1 MATIDKSGTAGTTNL
16 ASTAAW
22 TGGVIPTSADIAR
35 WLTTSLGPGLTGAL
49 TVLGIEQQGAT
60 ANITHSTNTITLG
73 ASGFTQTAAN
83 NRNWAESGVLAI
95 GAIDQTWSLAFTS
108 AGTTALSI
116 GGAAGLTGTGIL
128 SLANN
133 SGTSDPLRAIMT
145 VAGANAGFTGTL
157 RLLTNSCINFNATGC
172 LTGCN
177 IEVNG
182 DGAYLRNVGA
192 HSFGAAGKTLTFNA
206 NGKMGNSANLLT
218 CNSPVA
224 LGSTQRTITFA
235 DDVTFA
241 AALSGTAGV
250 ALAKADTAFSAVTL
264 DATSNSIDTTSASF
278 SVGDYIVAYLNCA
291 SGFNL
296 ASARAFAVNGIMRL
310 AKSTSGG
317 LVAAHSFAAGTT
329 FSGLGAVDV
338 IFAATNIV
346 TFPTG
351 SLTGLTGTRD
361 PGTAYAANVPLSG
374 INLFTSPNYTAA
386 RQAYAEVYELPTRA
400 AFTCTANTNTA
411 ATGRL
416 YYIGA
421 GATYSGTRIDMV
433 LRDATFPAQNV
444 NEIYANCSDANPLII
459 GGGVKRFGVSAT
471 QTLTLRGTSTAD
483 NAITGTI
490 DGNSLGALGVTK
502 EDAGKWVLSGSNVHT
517 GVTTVNA
524 GTLAA
529 ASSAALGTTGAVTV
543 AGTGQLML
551 QGGLTVNKSS
561 GAFTIHANNPIVSVG
576 DNTLQTAGITL
587 GGTTTFEVTTGNKL
601 TLANTGAIT
610 DGASTFGITKT
621 GAGELQL
628 GDFANTYDGNVSI
641 QAGTLTVTTLND
653 SGVAGVLGRSTS
665 GLELRSTLRFAGS
678 VAASSTRALALQ
690 GATPTLEATGTA
702 AATYSGTITQ
712 TSEARQV
719 VLTGTSTA
727 ANALVSA
734 LGNNSLATGI
744 QKTGTGNWRVTGA
757 MSYTGATDVDQG
769 TLRFERPDGN
779 TMASTVTVDAGAVL
793 ELATDTMASS
803 GATAGRV
810 LGTGNVV
817 VNGIVKT
824 RGGITQKGQVRYGGN
839 LTFGAGSSLYIG
851 AAA

>member
-95 GAIDQTWSLAFTS
+95 GAIDQTWSLAFTT
-108 AGTTALSI
+108 AGTSALSI

-218 CNSPVA
+218 CNSAVA

-250 ALAKADTAFSAVTL
+250 ALAKS
-264 DATSNSIDTTSASF
+264 DTTWAYITLSNASNTLSTASGSF
-278 SVGDYIVAYLNCA
+278 SVGNYIHNFLVCS
-291 SGFNL
+291 SGFPL
-296 ASARAFAVNGIMRL
+296 SDARVFDVTGFMRVAQSGI
-310 AKSTSGG
+310 GG
-317 LVAAHSFAAGTT
+317 FTAPYSFAAGTT
-329 FSGLGAVDV
+329 FLGTGAIEVC
-338 IFAATNIV
+338 FAAANIV
-346 TFPTG
+346 SFPSD
-351 SLTGLTGTRD
+351 SLSGLTGTSD
-361 PGTAYAANVPLSG
+361 PGTYYAAFMARSG
-374 INLFTSPNYTAA
+374 LVLFTSLSFATG
-386 RQAYAEVYELPTRA
+386 RQAYADVKELPARVT
-400 AFTCTANTNTA
+400 FQCTAATNTPG
-411 ATGRL
+411 TGRL
-416 YYIGA
+416 YYTGA
-421 GATYSGTRIDMV
+421 GATYAGTRIDMN
-433 LRDATFPAQNV
+433 LRDDTFPAQNI

-490 DGNSLGALGVTK
+490 DGNSLGALGITK
-502 EDAGKWVLSGSNVHT
+502 ADAGKWVLSGANVHT

-529 ASSAALGTTGAVTV
+529 ASTAALGTTGAVTV

-561 GAFTIHANNPIVSVG
+561 GAFTVHANNPIVSVG

-641 QAGTLTVTTLND
+641 QAGTLAVTTLND

-678 VAASSTRALALQ
+678 VAASSTRAIALQ

-727 ANALVSA
+727 ANALASA

-803 GATAGRV
+803 GGTAGRV

-824 RGGITQKGQVRYGGN
+824 RGGTTQKGQVRYGGN

>member
-1 MATIDKSGTAGTTNL
+1 MATIDKAATGTAL
-16 ASTAAW
+16 ATGASW
-22 TGGVIPTSADIAR
+22 TGAVVPGAGDVAR
-35 WLTTSLGPGLTGAL
+35 WLTTSLGPSLTGAL

-60 ANITHSTNTITLG
+60 ANITHSTGTLTLG

-95 GAIDQTWSLAFTS
+95 GAVDQTWSLAFTT
-108 AGTTALSI
+108 AGTSALSI
-116 GGAAGLTGTGIL
+116 SGAAGLTGTGIL

-224 LGSTQRTITFA
+224 LGSTQRTITFV

-296 ASARAFAVNGIMRL
+296 ASARDFAVNGIMRL

-361 PGTAYAANVPLSG
+361 PGTAYAANVPQSG

-433 LRDATFPAQNV
+433 LRDDTFPAQNI

-459 GGGVKRFGVSAT
+459 GGGVKRFGLSAT

-490 DGNSLGALGVTK
+490 DGNSLGALGITK
-502 EDAGKWVLSGSNVHT
+502 ADAGKWVLSGANVHT

-529 ASSAALGTTGAVTV
+529 ASTAALGTTGAVTV

-561 GAFTIHANNPIVSVG
+561 GAFTVHANNPIVSVG

-678 VAASSTRALALQ
+678 AAASSTRALALQ

-727 ANALVSA
+727 ANALASA

-803 GATAGRV
+803 GGTAGRV

-824 RGGITQKGQVRYGGN
+824 RGGTTQKGQVRYGGN

>member
-1 MATIDKSGTAGTTNL
+1 M
-16 ASTAAW
+16 
-22 TGGVIPTSADIAR
+22 
-35 WLTTSLGPGLTGAL
+35 
-49 TVLGIEQQGAT
+49 
-60 ANITHSTNTITLG
+60 
-73 ASGFTQTAAN
+73 
-83 NRNWAESGVLAI
+83 
-95 GAIDQTWSLAFTS
+95 
-108 AGTTALSI
+108 
-116 GGAAGLTGTGIL
+116 
-128 SLANN
+128 
-133 SGTSDPLRAIMT
+133 
-145 VAGANAGFTGTL
+145 
-157 RLLTNSCINFNATGC
+157 
-172 LTGCN
+172 
-177 IEVNG
+177 
-182 DGAYLRNVGA
+182 
-192 HSFGAAGKTLTFNA
+192 
-206 NGKMGNSANLLT
+206 
-218 CNSPVA
+218 
-224 LGSTQRTITFA
+224 
-235 DDVTFA
+235 
-241 AALSGTAGV
+241 
-250 ALAKADTAFSAVTL
+250 
-264 DATSNSIDTTSASF
+264 
-278 SVGDYIVAYLNCA
+278 
-291 SGFNL
+291 
-296 ASARAFAVNGIMRL
+296 
-310 AKSTSGG
+310 
-317 LVAAHSFAAGTT
+317 
-329 FSGLGAVDV
+329 
-338 IFAATNIV
+338 
-346 TFPTG
+346 
-351 SLTGLTGTRD
+351 
-361 PGTAYAANVPLSG
+361 
-374 INLFTSPNYTAA
+374 
-386 RQAYAEVYELPTRA
+386 
-400 AFTCTANTNTA
+400 AFTCNATTNTA

-433 LRDATFPAQNV
+433 LRDATFPAQNI

-490 DGNSLGALGVTK
+490 DGNSLGALGITK
-502 EDAGKWVLSGSNVHT
+502 ADAGKWVLSGANVHT

-529 ASSAALGTTGAVTV
+529 ASTAALGTTGAVTV
-543 AGTGQLML
+543 AGTGQLMV

-561 GAFTIHANNPIVSVG
+561 GAFTVHANNPIVSVG

-621 GAGELQL
+621 GVGELEL

-653 SGVAGVLGRSTS
+653 SGVAGVLGRSAS
-665 GLELRSTLRFAGS
+665 GVELRSTLCFAGS

-702 AATYSGTITQ
+702 AATYSGAITQ

-727 ANALVSA
+727 ANALASA

-824 RGGITQKGQVRYGGN
+824 RGGTTQKGQVRYGGN

>member
-1 MATIDKSGTAGTTNL
+1 MATIDKAATGTAL
-16 ASTAAW
+16 ATGASW
-22 TGGVIPTSADIAR
+22 TGAVVPGAGDVAR
-35 WLTTSLGPGLTGAL
+35 WLTTSLGPSLTGAL

-60 ANITHSTNTITLG
+60 ANITHSTGTLTLG

-83 NRNWAESGVLAI
+83 NRNWAESSVFAI
-95 GAIDQTWSLAFTS
+95 GAVDQTWSLAFTT
-108 AGTTALSI
+108 AGTSALSI

-250 ALAKADTAFSAVTL
+250 ALAKSDTAFSAVTL

-310 AKSTSGG
+310 AKSTTGG
-317 LVAAHSFAAGTT
+317 LPSAHSFAAGTT
-329 FSGLGAVDV
+329 FSGLGAVEV
-338 IFAATNIV
+338 IHAGSNLV
-346 TFPTG
+346 TFPLG
-351 SLTGLTGTRD
+351 SLTGLSGTLE
-361 PGTAYAANVPLSG
+361 PATAYTTSTARSG
-374 INLFTSPNYTAA
+374 LVLYTSMNYAAA
-386 RQAYAEVYELPTRA
+386 RQAYADVKELPARVT
-400 AFTCTANTNTA
+400 FTCNANTNTPG
-411 ATGRL
+411 TGRL
-416 YYIGA
+416 YYTGD
-421 GATYSGTRIDMV
+421 GATYAGTRIDMN
-433 LRDATFPAQNV
+433 LRDDSFPAQNI

-459 GGGVKRFGVSAT
+459 GGGVKRFGFSAT

-490 DGNSLGALGVTK
+490 DGNSLGALGITK
-502 EDAGKWVLSGSNVHT
+502 ADAGKWVLSGANVHT

-561 GAFTIHANNPIVSVG
+561 GAFTVHANNPIVSVG

-678 VAASSTRALALQ
+678 VAASSTRAIALQ

-727 ANALVSA
+727 ANALASA

-744 QKTGTGNWRVTGA
+744 QKTGTGNWLVTGA

-803 GATAGRV
+803 GGTAGRV

-824 RGGITQKGQVRYGGN
+824 RGGTTQKGQVRYGGN